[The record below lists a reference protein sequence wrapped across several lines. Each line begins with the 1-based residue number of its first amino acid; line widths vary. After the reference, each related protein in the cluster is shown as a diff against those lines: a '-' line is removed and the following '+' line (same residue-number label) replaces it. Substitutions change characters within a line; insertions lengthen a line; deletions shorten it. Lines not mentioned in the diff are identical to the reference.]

1 MNIIVCV
8 KQVPASNETRLD
20 PVTHTILRDG
30 AAILNPFDAY
40 AVEEALRLREKLGGK
55 ITALSMGVPAAQ
67 RMLRDVLA
75 LGVDRAVL
83 LTDRAFAGSDTLA
96 TATALSA
103 AVRHLGGAGL
113 ILCGRMASDG
123 DTAQVGPMLATMLG
137 LPCVTDVAA
146 VEEITEHSARLL
158 RLTDEGYQRVET
170 ILPAVLT
177 VVKEINVPRLPS
189 IAGVLR
195 GEQGEVRCLT
205 AQELGVDTAQVGLKG
220 SATKVTATSRPPV
233 RGQCRRLTGTLEEM
247 AQAVAQALRGKEA
260 DIHD

>member
-8 KQVPASNETRLD
+8 KQVPASNDTRLD

-40 AVEEALRLREKLGGK
+40 AVEEALRLREKLGGE

-123 DTAQVGPMLATMLG
+123 DTAQVGPMLAEALG
-137 LPCVTDVAA
+137 LP
-146 VEEITEHSARLL
+146 H
-158 RLTDEGYQRVET
+158 
-170 ILPAVLT
+170 
-177 VVKEINVPRLPS
+177 
-189 IAGVLR
+189 
-195 GEQGEVRCLT
+195 
-205 AQELGVDTAQVGLKG
+205 VG
-220 SATKVTATSRPPV
+220 A
-233 RGQCRRLTGTLEEM
+233 
-247 AQAVAQALRGKEA
+247 ALRHRRGRRGGHHPA
-260 DIHD
+260 LRPAAAPHR

>member
-40 AVEEALRLREKLGGK
+40 AVEEALRLRERLGGE

-67 RMLRDVLA
+67 SMLRDVQA

-96 TATALSA
+96 TATALAA

-123 DTAQVGPMLATMLG
+123 DTAQVGPMLATMLD

-146 VEEITEHSARLL
+146 VEAITGHSARLL

-170 ILPAVLT
+170 VLPAVLT

-189 IAGVLR
+189 VAGILR
-195 GEQGEVRCLT
+195 AEQLEVRRLT
-205 AQELGVDTAQVGLKG
+205 AAELGVDAAQVGLKG
-220 SATKVTATSRPPV
+220 SATRVTATGRPPL
-233 RGQCRRLTGTLEEM
+233 RGQCRRLTGTLEDM
-247 AQAVAQALRGKEA
+247 TRSVARALRGEEA
-260 DIHD
+260 DSHD

>member
-1 MNIIVCV
+1 
-8 KQVPASNETRLD
+8 
-20 PVTHTILRDG
+20 
-30 AAILNPFDAY
+30 
-40 AVEEALRLREKLGGK
+40 
-55 ITALSMGVPAAQ
+55 
-67 RMLRDVLA
+67 MLRDVLA

-123 DTAQVGPMLATMLG
+123 DTAQVGPDAGHHAGAALRHRRGRRGGHHPASPPGCCASPMRATSG
-137 LPCVTDVAA
+137 WK
-146 VEEITEHSARLL
+146 
-158 RLTDEGYQRVET
+158 
-170 ILPAVLT
+170 PACPRCFT

-205 AQELGVDTAQVGLKG
+205 AQELGVDMAQVGLKG
-220 SATKVTATSRPPV
+220 SATKVTATSRPPM

>member
-40 AVEEALRLREKLGGK
+40 AVEEALRLREKLGGE

-103 AVRHLGGAGL
+103 AVRHLG
-113 ILCGRMASDG
+113 
-123 DTAQVGPMLATMLG
+123 PMLATMLG

-170 ILPAVLT
+170 SLPAVFT

-233 RGQCRRLTGTLEEM
+233 RGQCRRLTGTLEEV

-260 DIHD
+260 EIHD

>member
-40 AVEEALRLREKLGGK
+40 AVEEALRLREKLGGE
-55 ITALSMGVPAAQ
+55 ITAQ

-146 VEEITEHSARLL
+146 VEDITQHSARLL

-170 ILPAVLT
+170 NLPAVLT

-233 RGQCRRLTGTLEEM
+233 RGKCRRLTGTLEEM
-247 AQAVAQALRGKEA
+247 AQAGAQALRGKEA

>member
-40 AVEEALRLREKLGGK
+40 AVEEALRLREKLGGE

-170 ILPAVLT
+170 SLP
-177 VVKEINVPRLPS
+177 
-189 IAGVLR
+189 
-195 GEQGEVRCLT
+195 RCLPWSRKST
-205 AQELGVDTAQVGLKG
+205 CPGCPPSPGCSGG
-220 SATKVTATSRPPV
+220 SKAKCA
-233 RGQCRRLTGTLEEM
+233 
-247 AQAVAQALRGKEA
+247 A
-260 DIHD
+260 

>member
-40 AVEEALRLREKLGGK
+40 AVEEALRLREKLGGE
-55 ITALSMGVPAAQ
+55 ITALSMGVPSAQ

-123 DTAQVGPMLATMLG
+123 DTAQVG
-137 LPCVTDVAA
+137 
-146 VEEITEHSARLL
+146 
-158 RLTDEGYQRVET
+158 
-170 ILPAVLT
+170 
-177 VVKEINVPRLPS
+177 
-189 IAGVLR
+189 
-195 GEQGEVRCLT
+195 
-205 AQELGVDTAQVGLKG
+205 LKG

-233 RGQCRRLTGTLEEM
+233 RGQCRRLTGTLEEV